1 MNRSKFMGTNREHW
15 LVRRLKSGDVDAWR
29 ELCSTFGDALY
40 SYAYYRTGRNREI
53 AEDVRQEALIAAA
66 KSIIDFKGQAPL
78 FAWLCGIMRHKVA
91 DQISSRCD
99 RELSLEKLA
108 EESDEY
114 HSTIISQYFGK
125 YPLPDEMLERDEAR
139 SSIIEALWVLPD
151 KYREVLISRYF
162 RDEGIEEIASRLN
175 LSYKA
180 TESLLSRAKKS
191 LRQHF
196 KEVERRGGHFT
207 SRAK

>member
-1 MNRSKFMGTNREHW
+1 MGTDREHW
-15 LVRRLKSGDVDAWR
+15 LVRRLKSGDADAWR
-29 ELCSTFGDALY
+29 ELCSTYGDALY
-40 SYAYYRTGRNREI
+40 SYAYYRTGRNRET
-53 AEDVRQEALIAAA
+53 AEDVRQETLIAAA
-66 KSIIDFKGQAPL
+66 ESIIDFRGQVPL
-78 FAWLCGIMRHKVA
+78 FAWLCGIIRHKTA
-91 DQISSRCD
+91 DEINSRC
-99 RELSLEKLA
+99 RKELSLESLA
-108 EESDEY
+108 EGSEEDANS
-114 HSTIISQYFGK
+114 ILAQQFGGD
-125 YPLPDEMLERDEAR
+125 PLPDEMLERDEAR

-151 KYREVLISRYF
+151 KYQEVLISRYF
-162 RDEGIEEIASRLN
+162 RDEGIEEIALRLN